1 MVLNKVDQMATHH
14 LEVFLNPKS
23 LAVVGASN
31 KVGFAGYAVLNNI
44 LKSGFKGQIFPVHP
58 SESNV
63 LGTKAYP
70 NLTEIPSSVDLA
82 IIVIPAQGVPDVI
95 EECRQKGIK
104 GVCLLSAGFKETG
117 KKGERLQDK
126 VLEIAFKNGIR
137 LIGPNC
143 VGIYNVS
150 NNLNLTASTTLDQ
163 IRPMIQP
170 GPVALI
176 SQSGGY
182 GIALFVSAL
191 QKGISFSKFFSIGN
205 KCDLNEIDI
214 LEYLERDTETRVILM
229 FIEEI
234 KDLRRF
240 ETTTRRVSQKKP
252 IIVAKMGKSCTGRR
266 AVLSH
271 TGGHINLEIDYY
283 RVFKKCGVIKATS
296 SLEMLDLAKAF
307 VFVPLPRGNRI
318 GIVTDSGGLGVEM
331 VDTCKEMGL
340 KIPRI
345 SEGARRKLREV
356 LPSYCAFNNP
366 VDLTMP
372 SPKHAELY
380 LKCTEI
386 LLKSGEMD
394 GVILILSGVGLEFFQ
409 PGSKQDLL
417 KLRKFGKPI
426 IAFGLGRKEV
436 MEERQRQ
443 LEEGLIPM
451 FSQVRILAQSMA
463 SLILY
468 AKFKNRWH

>member
-1 MVLNKVDQMATHH
+1 MAVPR
-14 LEVFLNPKS
+14 LDVFLNPKS

-44 LKSGFKGQIFPVHP
+44 LKSGFKGKIYPVHP
-58 SESNV
+58 SEPNV
-63 LGTKAYP
+63 LGIKAYSK
-70 NLTEIPSSVDLA
+70 LTEIPNSVDLA
-82 IIVIPAQGVPDVI
+82 IIVIPAQGVPEVI

-104 GVCLLSAGFKETG
+104 GVSLLSAGFKETG
-117 KKGERLQDK
+117 EKGERLQEK
-126 VLEIAFKNGIR
+126 VLRIASNNGIR
-137 LIGPNC
+137 IIGPNC
-143 VGIYNVS
+143 VGVYNVS
-150 NNLNLTASTTLDQ
+150 DSLNLTASTTLDQ
-163 IRPMIQP
+163 IRSMIRP

-214 LEYLERDTETRVILM
+214 LEYLEKDAETRVILM

-234 KDLRRF
+234 KDLHKF
-240 ETTTRRVSQKKP
+240 EVTTRRVSQKKP
-252 IIVAKMGKSCTGRR
+252 IIIAKMGKSSTGRR

-271 TGGHINLEIDYY
+271 TGGRINLEIDYD

-307 VFVPLPRGNRI
+307 VLVPLLKGNRI
-318 GIVTDSGGLGVEM
+318 GVVTDSGGLGVEM

-340 KIPRI
+340 KIPKI
-345 SEGARRKLREV
+345 SKETRGKLREV

-372 SPKHAELY
+372 SPKHSELY
-380 LKCTEI
+380 LKCTDI
-386 LLKSGEMD
+386 LLKSGEVD
-394 GVILILSGVGLEFFQ
+394 GIILILSGVGLEFFQ
-409 PGSKQDLL
+409 PGSKQDLIR
-417 KLRKFGKPI
+417 LRKFGKPI
-426 IAFGLGRKEV
+426 MAFGLGRKEI
-436 MEERQRQ
+436 MEERQKQ
-443 LEEGLIPM
+443 LEEGFIPM
-451 FSQVRILAQSMA
+451 FNQVRIIAQSMA
-463 SLILY
+463 SLNTY
-468 AKFKNRWH
+468 AKFINR